1 VIAMS
6 FNTIIDWNSCTAE
19 QQRQLL
25 MRPAISASESITRT
39 VNDILDNVKTRG
51 DEALREYSA
60 KFDKTTVTAL
70 KVSAEEIAGGGGPPR
85 QRTPERRAKTGDGGG
100 SKEY

>member
-1 VIAMS
+1 MS
-6 FNTIIDWNSCTAE
+6 FNTIIDWNSFTAE

-25 MRPAISASESITRT
+25 MRPAISASESINRT
-39 VNDILDNVKTRG
+39 VNDILDNVKARG

-70 KVSAEEIAGGGGPPR
+70 KVSAEEICRR